1 MADYFDYNDSVRTF
15 LVSMSLD
22 TIDKGL
28 EGTTVGYGIELRYS
42 GSDADKSLDGAYALW
57 DEDIQFTGTASLFL
71 TIPTASYLDS
81 GSAISSSIATFISD
95 YTRVSLSGSGNDSL
109 DTQILLEAGSP
120 TAMACDSSCYQGEL
134 PWYWAGA
141 GPYSATIQSPTNR
154 NRRRPIKGG
163 ISITST
169 SHSTPFAAAGSVG
182 TMGLVCQDTAT
193 NALVGLTNNHVV
205 IRDSFYTNERTYTNP
220 QNEFDLVD
228 GNGGNTPPSSYT
240 ELVYQSGEFTAQ
252 PVTSTDN
259 IGRVIRYVPLYSTTT
274 TAATPVKINR
284 VDGAIFSIY
293 CSGSDNVGVAN
304 SSSWQQ
310 HGLPYLPAMP
320 FASAAEINNL
330 LATNPEL
337 YSSGRSTGVKGS
349 PTTLCPIRFFGYFAG
364 PVSYPLQG
372 VSTPAVFVDLLK
384 FVKPFNSASY
394 TPPVAGGSA
403 TVCPF
408 PIWAGDSGSTLIA
421 NFSGTWKV
429 IGLNFAGDGCPAP
442 GVCAPA
448 GTIIASSMGL
458 SCRIDNV
465 ASELGVKAWTTPWTP
480 LHPVTIVDDIKYIT
494 TSGSNDTKTLACSG
508 STYWQVG
515 LTTHHNNC

>member
-22 TIDKGL
+22 TINEGF
-28 EGTTVGYGIELRYS
+28 EGTTVGYGIKLQYS
-42 GSDADKSLDGAYALW
+42 GSSDKSLDGAYALW
-57 DEDIQFTGTASLFL
+57 DENIQFTGTASLFL
-71 TIPTASYLDS
+71 TIPTASYLDPRS
-81 GSAISSSIATFISD
+81 TTSSSIASFINK
-95 YTRVSLSGSGNDSL
+95 YTRVPLSGSGNNSL
-109 DTQILLEAGSP
+109 DTQILLEVGSP

-134 PWYWAGA
+134 PWYNIDGT
-141 GPYSATIQSPTNR
+141 GPYPATVQNPITR
-154 NRRRPIKGG
+154 NRIRPIKGG

-182 TMGLVCQDTAT
+182 TMGLVCQDIAT

-205 IRDSFYTNERTYTNP
+205 IRDAFYTSERTYTNP

-228 GNGGNTPPSSYT
+228 GNGGNTPPNSYT

-274 TAATPVKINR
+274 TSISPAKINR

-310 HGLPYLPAMP
+310 QGLPYLPAMP
-320 FASAAEINNL
+320 FASAAEINGL
-330 LATNPEL
+330 LSSNPEL
-337 YSSGRSTGVKGS
+337 YSSGRTTGIKGS
-349 PTTLCPIRFFGYFAG
+349 PTTLCPLRIFGYFTG
-364 PVSYPLQG
+364 PIEYPLQG
-372 VSTPAVFVDLLK
+372 VSTPALFTDILK
-384 FVKPFNSASY
+384 FVKPSNSASY

-403 TVCPF
+403 LVCPF
-408 PIWAGDSGSTLIA
+408 PIFAGDSGSTLIA

-429 IGLNFAGDGCPAP
+429 IGLNFAGDGCPKP

-448 GTIIASSMGL
+448 GTIIASSYGL
-458 SCRIDNV
+458 ACRIDNV

-480 LHPVTIVDDIKYIT
+480 LHPMTIVNNIKYIT